1 MLLEA
6 ALICCGAACGCATV
20 GPQIAAAFMVRVIRQ
35 VLADEALRADVRLAT
50 ADSARHIAAADEL
63 LADVVW
69 SKAMRDGLAKAM
81 VEMMRTEDFREELI
95 QVVSSV
101 TKDRTL
107 KDTIREGVV
116 EALRDVHLKE
126 QVKALVI
133 EGMQDADLQKE
144 FTKSA
149 IAIVKTGIKESLEDT
164 ELKDVIAQ
172 AVLTSL
178 QDPRLAGMLKD
189 VLKDAL
195 SDEDIHRAMRTGAV
209 TALNPFRGAMTTT
222 TLRPSASSVISATT
236 PEPNGPEPVLC
247 KFQDLLPDLG
257 GHSARPK
264 AKTPDPHETCL

>member
-1 MLLEA
+1 ML
-6 ALICCGAACGCATV
+6 CSAACGCATV
-20 GPQIAAAFMVRVIRQ
+20 GPRIAAAFMVKVIRQ
-35 VLADEALRADVRLAT
+35 VLADEGLCADVRAAS
-50 ADSARHIAAADEL
+50 ADSARHLAAADEL

-69 SKAMRDGLAKAM
+69 SKAMRDGLADAM
-81 VEMMRTEDFREELI
+81 VEMMRREAFRAELVHVI
-95 QVVSSV
+95 ATV

-116 EALRDVHLKE
+116 EALRDSHLKE

-133 EGMQDADLQKE
+133 EGMQDEDLQKE

-178 QDPRLAGMLKD
+178 QDQRLAGMLKE

-195 SDEDIHRAMRTGAV
+195 SDEDIHRAMRSGAV
-209 TALNPFRGAMTTT
+209 TALNPFRGALTTTT

-236 PEPNGPEPVLC
+236 PEPLQPAPVLC
-247 KFQDLLPDLG
+247 KLQDLIPG
-257 GHSARPK
+257 QASRTAPS
-264 AKTPDPHETCL
+264 PDPLETRL